1 MRVLHLAVL
10 RRRCPE
16 QGLCWLTRF
25 LAEEGCP
32 VLEGKGHHWD
42 FRSEPRPVE
51 VHLEEEHWNPAQN
64 LLKDQANRNHCAL
77 LPNEFSAFASDRA
90 EILELAYW

>member
-1 MRVLHLAVL
+1 VLHLAVP

-16 QGLCWLTRF
+16 QGLCWLTHF

-32 VLEGKGHHWD
+32 VHLGKGHHL

-51 VHLEEEHWNPAQN
+51 VHLEEEHWNPVQN
-64 LLKDQANRNHCAL
+64 RLKDQASAGITVL
-77 LPNEFSAFASDRA
+77 FPNEFSAYVSDRA